1 MRRGTTPAIV
11 LTVDMDISSWT
22 VYVTL
27 KKGAKILTLENERLT
42 MDYANSK
49 TSIAFALTQQETLD
63 FSTGTCEVQVRAI
76 HEGTAIATDI
86 EKIDVARILKEGVID
101 E

>member
-49 TSIAFALTQQETLD
+49 TSIAFDLTQQETLD